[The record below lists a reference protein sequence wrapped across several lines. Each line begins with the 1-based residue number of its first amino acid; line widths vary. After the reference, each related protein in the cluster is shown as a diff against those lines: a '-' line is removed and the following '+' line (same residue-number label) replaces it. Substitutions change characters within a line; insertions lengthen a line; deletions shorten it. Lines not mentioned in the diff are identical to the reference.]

1 LEQRGKAP
9 AGRIPIGPG
18 LLNHVR
24 QIAQACTAPG
34 CWIVPRRVVPLHA
47 RITVPTSSPAS
58 AFVRFPRTSPLI
70 TRMDFTSFDRVSNS
84 STTGSNGSAS
94 NCIDISSPARKEG
107 LAKFVICTSTLAQ
120 GVNFPLKYLIV
131 TTTQQGQERIMVR
144 DFHNLMGR
152 AGRAGM
158 HTEGSVIFSSP
169 EVYDQK
175 RMSDTGRWRWRQAKN
190 LLDPGNAEPA
200 SSSILSIFAPYQQTY
215 PAITLG
221 INASQLQTL
230 AFADADAVEAIVNQ
244 GLARI
249 QQISAREF
257 RTFLNG
263 RARAVQSIATFL
275 LSHVNF
281 EDENA
286 SARVAELAANT
297 LAYHL
302 ADPGTRAALIELF
315 QGIAAAILDNAD
327 ADLRSFIRKS
337 PLSPA
342 ATTELRRWLEANLG
356 SLIEA
361 SQGGRLLETIYEQ
374 LATYLTSQSVR
385 AFSDPTIVLP
395 ALQAWIGGQSFEAIH
410 APLGRANVRI
420 SNRRAKV
427 EDVVALCEN
436 GFGYDVAMIV
446 AALADFAETL
456 DNDLRGALAFLQQ
469 RIKYGL
475 STSAAIGFF
484 EAGFA
489 DRVVATELANLFPDV
504 QNRSQARATVRG
516 EAGAVRA
523 ALSGYPSYFSAVLDE
538 MAAG

>member
-1 LEQRGKAP
+1 
-9 AGRIPIGPG
+9 
-18 LLNHVR
+18 
-24 QIAQACTAPG
+24 
-34 CWIVPRRVVPLHA
+34 
-47 RITVPTSSPAS
+47 
-58 AFVRFPRTSPLI
+58 
-70 TRMDFTSFDRVSNS
+70 
-84 STTGSNGSAS
+84 
-94 NCIDISSPARKEG
+94 
-107 LAKFVICTSTLAQ
+107 
-120 GVNFPLKYLIV
+120 
-131 TTTQQGQERIMVR
+131 MVR

-169 EVYDQK
+169 EVYDEK

-200 SSSILSIFAPYQQTY
+200 SSILSIFAPYQQTY

-221 INASQLQTL
+221 INANQLQTL

-244 GLARI
+244 GLASI

-257 RTFLNG
+257 RAFLNG

-281 EDENA
+281 EDEGA
-286 SARVAELAANT
+286 TERVAELAANT
-297 LAYHL
+297 FAYHL
-302 ADPGTRAALIELF
+302 ADRETRTALTELF
-315 QGIAAAILDNAD
+315 QGIAAAVLNNAD

-356 SLIEA
+356 SLVEA
-361 SQGGRLLETIYEQ
+361 TRSGQLLEAIYEQ
-374 LATYLTSQSVR
+374 LTTYLTAQSVK
-385 AFSDPTIVLP
+385 AFSDPTIILP

-410 APLGRANVRI
+410 APLAQSNVRI
-420 SNRRAKV
+420 SNRRPKV
-427 EDVVALCEN
+427 EDVVALCEG

-456 DNDLRGALAFLQQ
+456 DDDLRSALAFLQQ
-469 RIKYGL
+469 QIKYGL
-475 STSAAIGFF
+475 SNSAAIGFF

-489 DRVVATELANLFPDV
+489 DRVVAMELANLFPEVRD
-504 QNRSQARATVRG
+504 RSLARTTIRRDESAL
-516 EAGAVRA
+516 RA
-523 ALSGYPSYFSAVLDE
+523 ALSAYPSYFSAVLDE
-538 MAAG
+538 MVAG

>member
-1 LEQRGKAP
+1 
-9 AGRIPIGPG
+9 
-18 LLNHVR
+18 
-24 QIAQACTAPG
+24 
-34 CWIVPRRVVPLHA
+34 
-47 RITVPTSSPAS
+47 
-58 AFVRFPRTSPLI
+58 
-70 TRMDFTSFDRVSNS
+70 M
-84 STTGSNGSAS
+84 
-94 NCIDISSPARKEG
+94 
-107 LAKFVICTSTLAQ
+107 
-120 GVNFPLKYLIV
+120 
-131 TTTQQGQERIMVR
+131 
-144 DFHNLMGR
+144 
-152 AGRAGM
+152 
-158 HTEGSVIFSSP
+158 
-169 EVYDQK
+169 
-175 RMSDTGRWRWRQAKN
+175 
-190 LLDPGNAEPA
+190 
-200 SSSILSIFAPYQQTY
+200 
-215 PAITLG
+215 
-221 INASQLQTL
+221 
-230 AFADADAVEAIVNQ
+230 
-244 GLARI
+244 
-249 QQISAREF
+249 
-257 RTFLNG
+257 
-263 RARAVQSIATFL
+263 
-275 LSHVNF
+275 NF

-337 PLSPA
+337 SLSPA

-395 ALQAWIGGQSFEAIH
+395 ALQAWIGGQSFETIH

-446 AALADFAETL
+446 AALADFAETS
-456 DNDLRGALAFLQQ
+456 DNDLRGALEFLQQ

>member
-1 LEQRGKAP
+1 
-9 AGRIPIGPG
+9 
-18 LLNHVR
+18 
-24 QIAQACTAPG
+24 
-34 CWIVPRRVVPLHA
+34 
-47 RITVPTSSPAS
+47 
-58 AFVRFPRTSPLI
+58 
-70 TRMDFTSFDRVSNS
+70 
-84 STTGSNGSAS
+84 
-94 NCIDISSPARKEG
+94 
-107 LAKFVICTSTLAQ
+107 
-120 GVNFPLKYLIV
+120 
-131 TTTQQGQERIMVR
+131 MVR

-175 RMSDTGRWRWRQAKN
+175 RMSDAGRWRWRQAKN

-200 SSSILSIFAPYQQTY
+200 RSSILSIFAPYQQTY

-230 AFADADAVEAIVNQ
+230 AFADAAAVEAIVNE

-257 RTFLNG
+257 RSFLNG
-263 RARAVQSIATFL
+263 RARAVQSIATLL

-286 SARVAELAANT
+286 TERVAELAANT

-302 ADPGTRAALIELF
+302 ADSGTRAALIELF
-315 QGIAAAILDNAD
+315 QGIADAVLNNAD

-361 SQGGRLLETIYEQ
+361 SQGGRLLEAIYEQ
-374 LATYLTSQSVR
+374 LATYLTSQSIR
-385 AFSDPTIVLP
+385 ALSDSNIVLP

-456 DNDLRGALAFLQQ
+456 DDDLRSALAFLQQ
-469 RIKYGL
+469 QIKYGL
-475 STSAAIGFF
+475 DTAAAIGFF

-489 DRVVATELANLFPDV
+489 DRVVATELATLFRDI
-504 QNRSQARATVRG
+504 QNRSQARITARG
-516 EAGAVRA
+516 EAVVVRA
-523 ALSGYPSYFSAVLDE
+523 ALGGYPSYFSGVLDE
-538 MAAG
+538 MTTG

>member
-1 LEQRGKAP
+1 
-9 AGRIPIGPG
+9 
-18 LLNHVR
+18 V
-24 QIAQACTAPG
+24 
-34 CWIVPRRVVPLHA
+34 
-47 RITVPTSSPAS
+47 
-58 AFVRFPRTSPLI
+58 
-70 TRMDFTSFDRVSNS
+70 
-84 STTGSNGSAS
+84 SNGSVAVFCGRKDS
-94 NCIDISSPARKEG
+94 AALLCERGVEVFGRNAPFTRPVDISDSAEVAKVASLFRRHLGAQAGATQAAAIGIFPHHANVPHGLRLSVEHAMKEG
-107 LAKFVICTSTLAQ
+107 MAKFVICTSTLAQ

-169 EVYDQK
+169 EVYDEK
-175 RMSDTGRWRWRQAKN
+175 TRSSTGRWRWRQAKS
-190 LLDPGNAEPA
+190 LLDPRNAEPA
-200 SSSILSIFAPYQQTY
+200 SSSILSIFAPYEQTY
-215 PAITLG
+215 PPIVLG

-230 AFADADAVEAIVNQ
+230 AFADADAVETIVNQ
-244 GLARI
+244 GIARI
-249 QQISAREF
+249 PQISARKF
-257 RTFLNG
+257 RAFLNG

-286 SARVAELAANT
+286 AERVAELAANT

-302 ADPGTRAALIELF
+302 ADPRTRAALTELF
-315 QGIAAAILDNAD
+315 QGIAAAVLHNAD

-361 SQGGRLLETIYEQ
+361 SQGGRLLEAIYEQ

-385 AFSDPTIVLP
+385 AFSDPAIVLP
-395 ALQAWIGGQSFEAIH
+395 ALQAWIDEQSFEAIH
-410 APLGRANVRI
+410 APLSQANARI

-427 EDVVALCEN
+427 EDVVALCET

-456 DNDLRGALAFLQQ
+456 DDDLRGALALLQQ
-469 RIKYGL
+469 QIKYGL
-475 STSAAIGFF
+475 NSTAAIGFF
-484 EAGFA
+484 EVGFA
-489 DRVVATELANLFPDV
+489 DRVVAMELANLFPEV
-504 QNRSQARATVRG
+504 RNRSEARTTVRQQ
-516 EAGAVRA
+516 AGAVRA
-523 ALSGYPSYFSAVLDE
+523 ALAEYPSYFSAVLVE
-538 MAAG
+538 VAAG